1 MRNIS
6 KIRRSV
12 SIKLG
17 LLAIVLCL
25 ITGLVMD
32 MRPFVILERTFIC
45 YIAFAMLGYILVS
58 IIGGC
63 VDQALRKRQQ
73 ELVSAVE
80 AVSKSP
86 DMSEEKSENEVS
98 SAEEIEPNEAGSS

>member
-25 ITGLVMD
+25 IAGLAMNMRPLVM
-32 MRPFVILERTFIC
+32 LERAFIC

-63 VDQALRKRQQ
+63 VDQALRRKQK
-73 ELVSAVE
+73 ELASVLE
-80 AVSKSP
+80 AMGKSS
-86 DMSEEKSENEVS
+86 DISEEKSKNEVS
-98 SAEEIEPNEAGSS
+98 PAE